1 MNKVSVKWSNS
12 HTVLIINFSFLTCQA
27 EGRRLVILISI
38 EFGLPEPTHRLVI
51 LISIEFDLP
60 EPTGNPS
67 ENDGKVLY

>member
-38 EFGLPEPTHRLVI
+38 ESLPEPIHRLVI
-51 LISIEFDLP
+51 LISIEIDLP